1 MFPVGCVT
9 YVPGLH
15 HPVDVN
21 RRLGAFCE
29 ARVPPSVRSKVR
41 VGFRIK
47 GPEVVLFEE
56 RPAFQSPHDWREMAI
71 AKFRYVGTQRL
82 WRLYCQHR
90 DLRWHSYEALPAAS
104 SFKKLLDEVTADPT
118 GIFWG

>member
-1 MFPVGCVT
+1 MA
-9 YVPGLH
+9 LSEIQQAE
-15 HPVDVN
+15 VN

-29 ARVPPSVRSKVR
+29 VRVPPAVRNKVR
-41 VGFRIK
+41 IGFRIK
-47 GPEVVLFEE
+47 GTDVILFEE
-56 RPAFQSPHDWREMAI
+56 RPAFQRPQEWREMAV

-90 DLRWHSYEALPAAS
+90 DLRWHAYEALPAAP
-104 SFKKLLDEVTADPT
+104 SFKRLLDEVAADPT